1 MPGDETRPEQCL
13 RVRVEQRGQRRDGAV
28 TKPNSARI
36 PTRLGIAVI
45 RRNFEAFANSPSRI
59 SPIRGRT
66 FQLGQPET
74 APRALDEVIIERY
87 N

>member
-1 MPGDETRPEQCL
+1 VL
-13 RVRVEQRGQRRDGAV
+13 
-28 TKPNSARI
+28 ARI

-59 SPIRGRT
+59 SPIRGRA

-74 APRALDEVIIERY
+74 APRTLDEVIIERY